1 MWFRRMK
8 RYIKWRWRIKFRW
21 LLLILA
27 RLSRGAIAA
36 LATNQYNIGV
46 ETGKMAAK
54 VLRGEKVADLDTI
67 RMTELDL
74 YLNPEAAK
82 LQGVTIPESLLEKA
96 TRIIKP

>member
-1 MWFRRMK
+1 
-8 RYIKWRWRIKFRW
+8 
-21 LLLILA
+21 
-27 RLSRGAIAA
+27 
-36 LATNQYNIGV
+36 
-46 ETGKMAAK
+46 MAAK